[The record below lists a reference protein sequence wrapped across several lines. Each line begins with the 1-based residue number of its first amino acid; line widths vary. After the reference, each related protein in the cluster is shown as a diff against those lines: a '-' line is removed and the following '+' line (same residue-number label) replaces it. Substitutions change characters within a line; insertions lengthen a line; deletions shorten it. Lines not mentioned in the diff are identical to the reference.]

1 MNSLT
6 TSLGL
11 RHARRVALV
20 AATSLVVGLGFGA
33 VSASASVGAS
43 VSKSAS
49 LVDGDKVTVTL
60 TGVPAGQGVYVRQC
74 YQASRGQRDTTGLK
88 CNGSIQQTDLMA
100 WATMDGAR
108 GSQPATAPIT
118 LTVRD
123 SVTVGGVSYQ
133 CGTRDCSIFVY
144 RDHRGLFDA
153 SLDTV
158 VPVMFLV
165 DPTLRLRPL
174 GLAADGSTVQA
185 GSSVIV
191 RNTALR
197 TVDDVRVN
205 VRSLTPRVC
214 SVTKGSAATSVRY
227 LRAGECSLALRSKG
241 DMVVTK
247 NLDLRLTYTVN

>member
-11 RHARRVALV
+11 RRARRVALV
-20 AATSLVVGLGFGA
+20 AATSLIVGLGFGA
-33 VSASASVGAS
+33 VPASASVGVS

-49 LVDGDKVTVTL
+49 LVDGDKITVTL
-60 TGVPAGQGVYVRQC
+60 NGVPAGQGVYVRQC

-123 SVTVGGVSYQ
+123 SVTVGGVSYP
-133 CGTRDCSIFVY
+133 CGARDCSIFVY

-174 GLAADGSTVQA
+174 GLAADGSTVKA
-185 GSSVIV
+185 GSSVAV

-205 VRSLTPRVC
+205 LRSLTPRVC
-214 SVTKGSAATSVRY
+214 SVTKGSSTTSVRY